1 MQYNAKKDL
10 ILSDMKQNSSEI
22 SALIINAHMSHNPLD
37 LRSLK
42 IKEGFK
48 YALFDKDQ
56 KVIYSN
62 IKHPISFSKQ
72 IYTFEGCTGIISAN
86 TFGHKGVYFV
96 VIEED
101 MFISMIDDFTKK
113 VLLTL
118 IGLFILFSLIGYWL
132 AKLFIKPIQIEREK
146 LNRFINDST
155 HELNT
160 PITALLMSISSK
172 DLTSEKNINRIK
184 LSANRISQ
192 IYEDLTYISL
202 KDKEL
207 NHPKEFLSFSNL
219 LNEQISYIKPMAE
232 KKKITIHTDIEE
244 FSLLFDKESAI
255 RLTNNLILNAIKYT
269 NLNGN
274 IYISLKDKTLIIKDD
289 GIGISEDK
297 LTDVFNRFC
306 RATTTSGGFG
316 IGLDIVNEVVKR
328 YKIKLDL
335 SSKLG
340 SGTTFTLKF

>member
-72 IYTFEGCTGIISAN
+72 IYTFKGCTGIISAN

-101 MFISMIDDFTKK
+101 MFISMMDDFTKK

-160 PITALLMSISSK
+160 PITALLMSIASK

-244 FSLLFDKESAI
+244 FSLFFDKESAI

>member
-72 IYTFEGCTGIISAN
+72 IYTFKGCTGIISAN

-160 PITALLMSISSK
+160 PITALLMSIASK
-172 DLTSEKNINRIK
+172 DLTSKKNINRIK

>member
-72 IYTFEGCTGIISAN
+72 IYTFKGCTGIISAN

-101 MFISMIDDFTKK
+101 MFISMMDDFTKK